1 MVMTNKG
8 GNDLRRQGDPG
19 NQDFRARGSALERP
33 VRVECGVCDWE
44 NQADCDRLIVTIR
57 LCQWFL
63 TFCPWLTAVPSYW
76 DPTTQQ
82 RQGLSRTPAT
92 SNLFRTDRAASSK
105 IFDLRRAESPQ
116 IQRRFRFEIHRFW
129 PRSLPTIPSSVCV
142 QQCYRS
148 NNNLIIPAVTS
159 VY

>member
-57 LCQWFL
+57 LCQWLL

-82 RQGLSRTPAT
+82 RQRSFTNARDIEPIPHG
-92 SNLFRTDRAASSK
+92 
-105 IFDLRRAESPQ
+105 
-116 IQRRFRFEIHRFW
+116 
-129 PRSLPTIPSSVCV
+129 PRSLE
-142 QQCYRS
+142 QDF
-148 NNNLIIPAVTS
+148 
-159 VY
+159 